1 MRVIVGLGNPGNK
14 YSKTRHNIGF
24 RVVDLLSARWGIAV
38 EKTDMYLI
46 GRGNIEGRGVT
57 LLKPLTFMNRSGLAV
72 RKVLKAMDIIS
83 DNLSESLIVIHD
95 DIDIDTGIIRIRRR
109 GSSGGHRG
117 IDSII
122 REVGKEDFIRVKVG
136 IGRDREVPVEEYVLS
151 NFGVSDKNVIKDAA
165 INAANAVTA
174 IINNGVEMAMGE
186 YNRLNRKQEVT
197 KGL

>member
-1 MRVIVGLGNPGNK
+1 MWVIVGLGNPGNK

-83 DNLSESLIVIHD
+83 
-95 DIDIDTGIIRIRRR
+95 
-109 GSSGGHRG
+109 
-117 IDSII
+117 
-122 REVGKEDFIRVKVG
+122 
-136 IGRDREVPVEEYVLS
+136 
-151 NFGVSDKNVIKDAA
+151 
-165 INAANAVTA
+165 
-174 IINNGVEMAMGE
+174 
-186 YNRLNRKQEVT
+186 
-197 KGL
+197 